1 MALIKTAVVQMGA
14 EGTKT
19 QNLATA
25 LRLIDEAASRFGS
38 LDLLVL
44 PEYCYGEPT
53 ADNVGEMAESLPG
66 PFSEAMAEKAR
77 GHAVNLV
84 AGSFAE
90 AAPDGRAYNTTLVF
104 DRAGAEIGRYRKTHL
119 MDAMAFVESSFVAP
133 GDSLCIIDTDVG
145 RIGVEVCYD
154 LRFPEQAKTMALKGA
169 EIIVVPAAF
178 PSGQLLPPR
187 TDHWDTLV
195 TSTALLNLCYVVAAN
210 QFGKLP
216 HDYPFGRSAII
227 DPWGIAV
234 AKAQGKEDI
243 VYGEIDLDYV
253 KALRQ
258 KLPTLEQRRPDLYDV
273 G

>member
-1 MALIKTAVVQMGA
+1 MGLIKTAVVQMGA
-14 EGTKT
+14 EGTKEE
-19 QNLATA
+19 NLATA
-25 LRLIDEAASRFGS
+25 LRLIDEAVERFGE

-53 ADNVGEMAESLPG
+53 AKNVKEMAESLPG
-66 PFSEAMAEKAR
+66 SFSEAMAAKAR
-77 GHAVNLV
+77 AHKVNLV

-90 AAPDGRAYNTTLVF
+90 AAPDGRAYNTTLIF
-104 DRAGAEIGRYRKTHL
+104 DRAGEEIGQYRKTHL

-133 GDSLCIIDTDVG
+133 GDSLCVIDTDVG

-154 LRFPEQAKTMALKGA
+154 LRFPEQARTMALQGA

-178 PSGQLLPPR
+178 PSGQPLPPR
-187 TDHWDTLV
+187 TDHWDTLT
-195 TSTALLNLCYVVAAN
+195 TSTALLNLCYVVTSN

-234 AKAQGKEDI
+234 AKAQGREDI
-243 VYGEIDLDYV
+243 IYGQIDLEYV

-258 KLPTLEQRRPDLYDV
+258 KLPTLEQRRTDLYDV